1 MSCVEKLK
9 LLWMLVYKHIV
20 FCGVFVTNMIA
31 CEGRSLC
38 ITAILWYI
46 LSVFHQTE
54 LQQKQS
60 LKLRLE
66 NYILYHCFCF
76 MFSGFLLISSFI
88 KSIVFR
94 RAHEFLK
101 ASRMSPIN
109 SCPFLPFKQYKQLFH
124 NVWANFCLD
133 DVLESCLYACLNS

>member
-1 MSCVEKLK
+1 
-9 LLWMLVYKHIV
+9 MLVYKRIV
-20 FCGVFVTNMIA
+20 FCDVLVTNMIA
-31 CEGRSLC
+31 CEGRFLC

-46 LSVFHQTE
+46 LSVF
-54 LQQKQS
+54 QQKQS

-76 MFSGFLLISSFI
+76 MFSGFRLMSSFI

-94 RAHEFLK
+94 KAHEFLE

-109 SCPFLPFKQYKQLFH
+109 SFPFLPFKQHNYFKMSELFF
-124 NVWANFCLD
+124 VWMMFWRAVCMH
-133 DVLESCLYACLNS
+133 A